1 MPATADRRRAIRAL
15 IEERPITS
23 QSELVELL
31 DGVGFGVTQAT
42 VSRDLYA
49 LGAGKDGDRYVLG
62 EAPDPDAVTRHLHR
76 TVADWARAII
86 PSGNLIVIH
95 TPPGAGQVVAAA
107 VDDAEI
113 DGVVGSVAGDDTV
126 LVVVA
131 EGLAA
136 SEVIDRLRTE

>member
-1 MPATADRRRAIRAL
+1 MTTTAARRRAIRAL
-15 IEERPITS
+15 IEKQPIKS
-23 QSELVELL
+23 QSELVEML
-31 DGVGFGVTQAT
+31 DDVGFAVTQAT

-49 LGAGKDGDRYVLG
+49 MGAAKDGEHYVLG
-62 EAPDPDAVTRHLHR
+62 EAPDTDAITRQLHQ

-107 VDDAEI
+107 VDAAHVE
-113 DGVVGSVAGDDTV
+113 GAVGSVAGDDTV

-131 EGLAA
+131 EDATTGD
-136 SEVIDRLRTE
+136 VIERLRME